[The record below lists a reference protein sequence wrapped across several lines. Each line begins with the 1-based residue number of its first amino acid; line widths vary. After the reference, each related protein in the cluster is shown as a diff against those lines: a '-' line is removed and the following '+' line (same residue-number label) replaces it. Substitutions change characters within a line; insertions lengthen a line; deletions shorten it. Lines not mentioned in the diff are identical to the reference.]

1 MLQPIISP
9 AQLWP
14 GGIPATVRLHPE
26 GDLNDK
32 DAQKEIQGWNF
43 GLPLSDP
50 EEDRAQ
56 RRALIEKWASAD
68 QSFRDSYFSDGPLV
82 GLHDFN
88 GSRYSK
94 SFVCLVDK
102 PYNPENYSRI
112 TKILILLYIHLQR
125 SLNHPLSHN
134 CSSDDQPQLPAF
146 MLDPATET
154 LSTNDYA
161 RLLAGE
167 NLPVTY
173 YLETADFEA
182 MAMTS
187 TGTVIFPYLDDQAYL
202 VIDNQS
208 CEDGRLLLLNFS
220 CTGQILHQARMIPF
234 QIGALT
240 LFHGVLGH
248 LWEELFKK
256 GNARPG
262 WNKPFDIHLP
272 LVEIMAVL
280 IQRGDLFPL
289 NDYTPAE
296 WAEEFERFAPEYLAY
311 ERQGRVIEY
320 SWDRLADVTE
330 EFSTY
335 NHLRYD
341 RQLADMSRR
350 GPV

>member
-1 MLQPIISP
+1 MSQEFR
-9 AQLWP
+9 A
-14 GGIPATVRLHPE
+14 
-26 GDLNDK
+26 
-32 DAQKEIQGWNF
+32 
-43 GLPLSDP
+43 PLSDP

-68 QSFRDSYFSDGPLV
+68 QSFRDVGLSSRILYSMPSSDGPLL
-82 GLHDFN
+82 GLHDFK
-88 GSRYSK
+88 GPRCSK
-94 SFVCLVDK
+94 RFVCLVDK
-102 PYNPENYSRI
+102 PYDPENYSRI

-125 SLNHPLSHN
+125 SCNHPLSH
-134 CSSDDQPQLPAF
+134 DGDYDQPQLPAF

-154 LSTNDYA
+154 LSTNDYT
-161 RLLAGE
+161 RLLAAE

-182 MAMTS
+182 MAMTR
-187 TGTVIFPYLDDQAYL
+187 TGTVIFPYLDRQAYL

-208 CEDGRLLLLNFS
+208 CEDGRLRLLNFS
-220 CTGQILHQARMIPF
+220 CTGQILHEARMIPF

-240 LFHGVLGH
+240 LLHGVLGH
-248 LWEELFKK
+248 LWDELFEKP
-256 GNARPG
+256 NTSPH
-262 WNKPFDIHLP
+262 WNKSFDIHLP
-272 LVEIMAVL
+272 IVEIMAVL
-280 IQRGDLFPL
+280 SQRGDLLPL

-320 SWDRLADVTE
+320 SWDRLADVTD
-330 EFSTY
+330 EFSSY

-341 RQLADMSRR
+341 RQLAQISGR